1 LVTAAFILSFALYET
16 VKTLL
21 FPSLSIISSHV
32 ITVAVVGVLTFFLSR
47 YALAR
52 YNTALGEIER
62 QAGITREA
70 NRLLSAVLASLQE
83 GVVIVN
89 NAMDVVL
96 YNTAAT
102 RMVKLPD
109 DGQESWAHGAQDE
122 REMRTGL
129 RAGVL
134 GDIRLPEGTASPGR
148 PPRLADATRD
158 PAINAAFQRA
168 ATERVLVE
176 TRIELARREPRI
188 YQLQVAP
195 LGSALVVGVFYDI
208 TELERL
214 EKVRREFFA
223 NLSHELRTPLTAILA
238 FSETLLSGAI
248 DDRENNLRFI
258 EKLHRHAARMTELIA
273 DISDLS
279 AIESGGVNLAP
290 APVELIDAVSEVSTL
305 MEPAASERGVT
316 IGVSVPSDLRVLADP
331 TRLGQIL
338 HNLVDNGLKFNRP
351 GGKLTITAEER
362 NGSAA
367 ISVEDSGSGIASADL
382 PRIFERLYRT
392 DKSRSRKVEGSGL
405 GLAIV
410 KHLVQAHGGEIWAES
425 EVGKGSRFTFTLP
438 LASRSGQADSASA
451 PRQDEAPPLPSK
463 ELPPDHAVAP
473 SLKTRRA

>member
-1 LVTAAFILSFALYET
+1 MRDLSRRVWLVTAAFILSFALYET

-32 ITVAVVGVLTFFLSR
+32 ITVAVVGILTFFLSR

-52 YNTALGEIER
+52 YNSALGEIER

-109 DGQESWAHGAQDE
+109 GGQESWAHGTQDE
-122 REMRTGL
+122 REVRTGL

-134 GDIRLPEGTASPGR
+134 GDIRLPEGTDSPGR

-223 NLSHELRTPLTAILA
+223 NLSHELRT
-238 FSETLLSGAI
+238 
-248 DDRENNLRFI
+248 
-258 EKLHRHAARMTELIA
+258 
-273 DISDLS
+273 
-279 AIESGGVNLAP
+279 
-290 APVELIDAVSEVSTL
+290 
-305 MEPAASERGVT
+305 
-316 IGVSVPSDLRVLADP
+316 
-331 TRLGQIL
+331 
-338 HNLVDNGLKFNRP
+338 
-351 GGKLTITAEER
+351 
-362 NGSAA
+362 
-367 ISVEDSGSGIASADL
+367 
-382 PRIFERLYRT
+382 
-392 DKSRSRKVEGSGL
+392 
-405 GLAIV
+405 
-410 KHLVQAHGGEIWAES
+410 
-425 EVGKGSRFTFTLP
+425 
-438 LASRSGQADSASA
+438 
-451 PRQDEAPPLPSK
+451 
-463 ELPPDHAVAP
+463 
-473 SLKTRRA
+473 